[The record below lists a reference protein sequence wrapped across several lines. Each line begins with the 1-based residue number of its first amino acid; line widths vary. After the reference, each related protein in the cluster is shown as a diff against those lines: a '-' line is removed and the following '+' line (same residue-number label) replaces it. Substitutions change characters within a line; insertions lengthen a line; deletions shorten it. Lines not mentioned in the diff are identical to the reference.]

1 MAQMKQKTGLSEE
14 LINSAIAIMAGP
26 SSILIKIGD
35 SYMVQDAFK
44 SPLKRLSLNK
54 LPKNDRVSLIN
65 FYYLFQR
72 SKDQIKDQEDRVK
85 EDRRFQIEAMV
96 IKIMKDR
103 KTLSH
108 NDLMGELLAKANFPL
123 DTTLV
128 KQRIESLI
136 EKDYIK
142 RNAQDA
148 TLYEYLA

>member
-1 MAQMKQKTGLSEE
+1 
-14 LINSAIAIMAGP
+14 
-26 SSILIKIGD
+26 
-35 SYMVQDAFK
+35 
-44 SPLKRLSLNK
+44 
-54 LPKNDRVSLIN
+54 
-65 FYYLFQR
+65 
-72 SKDQIKDQEDRVK
+72 
-85 EDRRFQIEAMV
+85 MV

-142 RNAQDA
+142 RNGQDA
-148 TLYEYLA
+148 TLYEYLAWFNYYLRRRYDSD